1 MKRSAVDHLTRLLG
15 WLRRSRRVP
24 VPQGTGPVKVNLG
37 SSLLVA
43 PGWVNIDGNLSAL
56 FAGAPVPVLRA
67 VYRLAGISAQLTE
80 DRYVEIL
87 RGNIFIHHNLEYGV
101 PLPDGSADYVFASH
115 FLEHLSRRDGE
126 HLVREAARVLR
137 PGGVIRIAVPDLAYF
152 MDAWRAGDKERAME
166 GIFEDLDLGHF
177 ARHRY
182 MYDFEMLSGLVR
194 RAGLTE
200 VRRCEF
206 REGRV
211 PDLEVLDNR
220 PGSLVVEAEKPAA
233 LSPRA

>member
-1 MKRSAVDHLTRLLG
+1 VKRAALDQLTRFLG
-15 WLRRSRRVP
+15 WLRRSQRVT
-24 VPQGTGPVKVNLG
+24 VPDGPVKVNLG

-56 FAGAPVPVLRA
+56 FAGAPAPVLRA

-80 DRYVEIL
+80 DQYVEIL
-87 RGNIFIHHNLEYGV
+87 RRNTFIHHNLKYGI
-101 PLPDGSADYVFASH
+101 PLPDGCADYVFASH
-115 FLEHLSRRDGE
+115 FIEHLSRQHGE
-126 HLVREAARVLR
+126 QLVRETARVLR
-137 PGGVIRIAVPDLAYF
+137 PGGVARIAVPDLAYF

-166 GIFEDLDLGHF
+166 GIFEDLELGHF

-182 MYDFEMLSGLVR
+182 MYDFEMLRDLVER
-194 RAGLTE
+194 TGLTS

-211 PDLEVLDNR
+211 PDIDVLDNR
-220 PGSLVVEAEKPAA
+220 PGSLVVEAEKPVTPDA
-233 LSPRA
+233 